1 MQIRKRLVVGL
12 RSGDEL
18 ALKNV
23 DVEEGQPDDLREHQN
38 YEEKVQET

>member
-18 ALKNV
+18 ALENA
-23 DVEEGQPDDLREHQN
+23 DAEERQPDNLREHQN